1 MYIYTKK
8 LLRKPKENIKISR
21 LNLFKSYKNNELN
34 FLMNHKKNIIISS
47 TPDFFSKEMLI
58 SKKALNENQLKYT
71 YQKQL
76 ISNLDYKH
84 KEWSKFLGS

>member
-1 MYIYTKK
+1 MPNS
-8 LLRKPKENIKISR
+8 LLRKYKENIKISR
-21 LNLFKSYKNNELN
+21 VKLIESYKNNRLIFSMDN
-34 FLMNHKKNIIISS
+34 KKNIVSS
-47 TPDFFSKEMLI
+47 NNPDFFSKEMI
-58 SKKALNENQLKYT
+58 ITKKSLNANQLKYT